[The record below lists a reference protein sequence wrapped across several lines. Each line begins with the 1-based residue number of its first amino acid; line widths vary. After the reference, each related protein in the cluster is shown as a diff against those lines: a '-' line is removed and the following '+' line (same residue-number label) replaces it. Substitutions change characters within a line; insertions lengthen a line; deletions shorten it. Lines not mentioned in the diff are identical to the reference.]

1 MQSDMT
7 NTATSATLATKLHVP
22 PLRAEAVAR
31 ERLIQRVEDGVRDG
45 RALTLISAPAGFG
58 KTTLISAWLQASGR
72 AAAWFS
78 LDDGDNDPIRFWR
91 YVIAALQT
99 RATSI
104 GSSAST
110 MLAAPQTPLES
121 LAAALL
127 NDLIEIDQS
136 LVLVIDDYHTI
147 TDPNIHTSLDFFL
160 DRLPLSVHVVIA
172 TREDPPLSL
181 PRRRA
186 RQKLAEVRAAD
197 LRFTLAE
204 TADLLNT
211 HLQLGLSANDL
222 AALEQRTEGWAVGLQ
237 LAALSLQG
245 RSDKHD
251 FVSAFAG
258 DDRYIADYLIEEV
271 IQRQPP
277 HVQDFL
283 LKTSILPRLNAGLC
297 DALLDRHDSRSV
309 LLDLE
314 RANLFVVPLDN
325 RREWFRYHRLFADL
339 LQQRLSEA
347 IEPMALIDLHRRA
360 GEWFEGKE
368 LMNEAI
374 EQALIARDY
383 DTAARRLRPHVQW
396 LFFHSELQTLAD
408 YVAAFP
414 ADYLAQ
420 HLPLLA
426 MRSWALLASGQSA
439 KALRC
444 IETIENNAH
453 VASDDFDR
461 WAELSADTRAALIET
476 GVMRMRLV
484 IDRGDVERTL
494 WLAQQILPHLNEG
507 QQQWLYNFSYAL
519 RAPVLFMQALA
530 HELHGEVRTAEIGFH
545 AAADQ
550 DQDNPHIVAQ
560 ALGHLGQVQAL
571 QGQLRAA
578 TETFQHAIQL
588 SEELGAYTTPFF
600 GISQAGYGNV
610 LYELNDLDE
619 AEHVLQAAI
628 KQGQAWHSW
637 EVLIPAFTGLT
648 RVKQAQGDWPAARA
662 ALDDLL
668 AASQHFIQSTQ
679 PLVNTWRAWLALRQ
693 GQLDAAQRWAQALAL
708 TTNSEVTYSNE
719 SDLII
724 FARLLIAQGQFNAA
738 DRLID
743 RLLTSIQNG
752 GRGQR
757 TIEVW
762 VLRAVVLE
770 ALKQSAEALKALSHA
785 LDLAKPE
792 GYVRVFVEAG
802 PSVARLLLQK
812 MKDAPENLKQYIG
825 DILAAISPET
835 VVRVATPAAPLT
847 QSPLIEPLSDR
858 EVEVLQLIDQG
869 LSNPEIAAKLVLST
883 GTVKVHTHNIFSKL
897 AVTSRTQAVNK
908 ARALGLI

>member
-1 MQSDMT
+1 M
-7 NTATSATLATKLHVP
+7 NTSTTSATLATKLHIP
-22 PLRAEAVAR
+22 PLRADAVAR
-31 ERLIQRVEDGVRDG
+31 ERLVERIETGVREG

-72 AAAWFS
+72 SAAWFS

-99 RATSI
+99 RAPSI

-127 NDLIEIDQS
+127 NDLTALDQP
-136 LVLVIDDYHTI
+136 LVLVIDDYHAI

-160 DRLPLSVHVVIA
+160 DRLPPHMHLVVA

-186 RQKLAEVRAAD
+186 RQKLTEVRAAD

-211 HLQLGLSANDL
+211 HMRLGLKANDL

-339 LQQRLSEA
+339 LQQRLSET

-360 GEWFEGKE
+360 GAWFEDKG
-368 LMNEAI
+368 LMGEAI
-374 EQALIARDY
+374 EQALIAHDY
-383 DTAARRLRPHVQW
+383 DTAARRLQPHVQW

-414 ADYLAQ
+414 ADYLTQ
-420 HLPLLA
+420 HLSLLA

-439 KALRC
+439 KALTC
-444 IETIENNAH
+444 IETIETNVH
-453 VASDDFDR
+453 VVGDDFDR
-461 WAELSADTRAALIET
+461 WDQLTPEAQAALIET
-476 GVMRMRLV
+476 SVMRMRLV

-494 WLAQQILPHLNEG
+494 WLAQQSMLRLSDNS
-507 QQQWLYNFSYAL
+507 QQWLYNFSYAL

-530 HELHGEVRTAEIGFH
+530 HELRGDVQTAEAGFR
-545 AAADQ
+545 AAAEQ
-550 DQDNPHIVAQ
+550 DRDNPHIVAQ
-560 ALGHLGQVQAL
+560 ALGHLGQA
-571 QGQLRAA
+571 
-578 TETFQHAIQL
+578 
-588 SEELGAYTTPFF
+588 
-600 GISQAGYGNV
+600 
-610 LYELNDLDE
+610 
-619 AEHVLQAAI
+619 QAAA
-628 KQGQAWHSW
+628 GS
-637 EVLIPAFTGLT
+637 T
-648 RVKQAQGDWPAARA
+648 AR
-662 ALDDLL
+662 
-668 AASQHFIQSTQ
+668 
-679 PLVNTWRAWLALRQ
+679 
-693 GQLDAAQRWAQALAL
+693 
-708 TTNSEVTYSNE
+708 SN
-719 SDLII
+719 
-724 FARLLIAQGQFNAA
+724 
-738 DRLID
+738 
-743 RLLTSIQNG
+743 
-752 GRGQR
+752 
-757 TIEVW
+757 
-762 VLRAVVLE
+762 
-770 ALKQSAEALKALSHA
+770 
-785 LDLAKPE
+785 
-792 GYVRVFVEAG
+792 
-802 PSVARLLLQK
+802 
-812 MKDAPENLKQYIG
+812 
-825 DILAAISPET
+825 
-835 VVRVATPAAPLT
+835 
-847 QSPLIEPLSDR
+847 
-858 EVEVLQLIDQG
+858 
-869 LSNPEIAAKLVLST
+869 
-883 GTVKVHTHNIFSKL
+883 
-897 AVTSRTQAVNK
+897 
-908 ARALGLI
+908 